1 MKLIVNEIF
10 TSIDGEVNAWGQGCF
25 STFVRLAGCNIHCSY
40 CDTEKALSRDAGV
53 EMTTEQVVE
62 KVLSAGCR
70 KVTITGGEPLVQQEA
85 LMILVFELIHSG
97 VNISIET
104 NGTLF
109 PVGWA
114 HRYPQ
119 MLNWI
124 IDYKLPSSG
133 MAARR
138 MSDAEFVNLPKGSWV
153 KFVIATEEDWNET
166 LRFLAIAP
174 AHLKIALSPCMGTPG
189 AISPEELISSCVQ
202 DKMFNVVINCQI
214 HKFLLPD
221 GEDFAAIK

>member
-25 STFVRLAGCNIHCSY
+25 STFVRLAGCNIRCSY
-40 CDTEKALSRDAGV
+40 CDTEKALLPNAGT
-53 EMTTEQVVE
+53 EMEEQQVAE
-62 KVLSAGCR
+62 TIARGGCK
-70 KVTITGGEPLVQQEA
+70 KVTITGGEPLVQREA
-85 LMILVFELIHSG
+85 VELLIEYLAENG
-97 VNISIET
+97 FKVSIET
-104 NGTLF
+104 NGTLPVKALAA
-109 PVGWA
+109 PVG
-114 HRYPQ
+114 
-119 MLNWI
+119 MVNWI
-124 IDYKLPSSG
+124 VDYKLPSSG

-166 LRFLAIAP
+166 CRFLALAP
-174 AHLKIALSPCMGTPG
+174 ACLKIALSPCMGTPG
-189 AISPEELISSCVQ
+189 AISPEELISRCVE

-214 HKFLLPD
+214 HKFLLPT